1 MELAESVSESNQNGR
16 YRLLKVAFVLSFVVT
31 QTPGTLVAGSKTE
44 GKVIAPISFKL
55 VGRVVKEEMTSH
67 AGMTDEQSGRIVYQQ
82 SPALWSEYV
91 GKYKEKYAID
101 PVAWYP
107 RFSEVERAEF
117 CGLSV
122 LAIAFFFE
130 ILRRAFYYVVF
141 GRVFPPKK
149 RRKRRSRASITAPGQ

>member
-1 MELAESVSESNQNGR
+1 MVKA
-16 YRLLKVAFVLSFVVT
+16 AFVLSLLAA
-31 QTPGTLVAGSKTE
+31 QMIGIYLVRSSTG